1 MNLSDYTK
9 IFKIET
15 NNVELKKG
23 RILISEPF
31 SVGDIFKRSVV
42 LLTEYSK
49 ETGAMGFILNRNI
62 PQRSIDPN
70 FLREFPGINISVS
83 VGGPVGA
90 DKLFYIHNFS
100 QDIIEDSIEIMPGLY
115 VGGNYKQLKNK
126 LLSRKIPVQNMR
138 FFAGYSGWQPKQLET
153 EVDRNSW
160 LVKDITP
167 EEVLKIDN
175 NIWTNQL
182 KQLEEKYKLWTIV
195 PKHPHLN

>member
-1 MNLSDYTK
+1 MNLSNYTE
-9 IFKIET
+9 IFNIKT

-42 LLTEYSK
+42 LLTEYSE

-62 PQRSIDPN
+62 PKEKIDPN
-70 FLREFPGINISVS
+70 FLNEFLGVNISVS

-90 DKLFYIHNFS
+90 DKLFYMHNFP
-100 QDIIEDSIEIMPGLY
+100 QDIIEESVEIMPGLY
-115 VGGNYKQLKNK
+115 VGGNYKQLKQK
-126 LLSRKIPVQNMR
+126 LISRKISMQNLR
-138 FFAGYSGWQPKQLET
+138 FFAGYSGWQPKQLEA
-153 EVDRNSW
+153 EIERNSW
-160 LVKDITP
+160 LVKDILP
-167 EEVLKIDN
+167 EEVLQIDE

-182 KQLEEKYKLWTIV
+182 KQLEEKYKLWTTV